1 MLGYTATRLS
11 PSNELGLSTM
21 LELALPN
28 MHALAVMIMIVA
40 ALILFTRDNI
50 PMETTSLV
58 VLVVLATGFQIF
70 PFESEGEILAPS
82 DFFLGF
88 SNRALIAVSALMIV
102 GQGLISTGALEP
114 VGRLLAKS
122 WRRSPA
128 ISLLLTLIITAFL
141 SAFINNTPIVVLM
154 LPILIG
160 VALKTGLSPSA
171 TLMPMGFASI
181 VGGMSTTIGTS
192 TNLLVVNVAADMGM
206 ERFSMFDFA
215 GPALV
220 AGVVAVLYLWL
231 VAPRILPQRDPPMN
245 RGVSRVYTA
254 QIRLNANSPVVGRS
268 LAEAITRAG
277 DNINVETIQRGKNVF
292 INPLPDV
299 NLRDGDRL
307 TTSDTQQNLRE
318 YARLLGGTLFTAEH
332 AVDASH
338 PLTAEGQQI
347 AEVAIT
353 PASRLNGVR
362 IGNAGLLSR
371 FNLRLLAFN
380 RFEGMEER
388 ESPGLDETRLRA
400 GDVLLVQSTIDNL
413 NLLKQSSDFLVL
425 DGSINLPKP
434 RKAPIS
440 LAVIFGVVA
449 LAAFKIMSIEVSAL
463 LGCLILILTNCLN
476 WKDAMN
482 ALSTQ
487 VILIIVSSLAMG
499 MALLK
504 TGGAD
509 YLANLFVYI
518 TFGAPPAIVLMALMM
533 MMGVLTNVVS
543 NNAAAVIGTP
553 IAIGIAQRLGLPL
566 EPFVLAVLFGSNLSF
581 ATPMAYQTN
590 VLIMNAGGYKF
601 GDFVRVGIPL
611 TLINWLV
618 LSGVLIWAYNL

>member
-1 MLGYTATRLS
+1 
-11 PSNELGLSTM
+11 M
-21 LELALPN
+21 LEFALPN
-28 MHALAVMIMIVA
+28 IHALAVMIMIVV
-40 ALILFTRDNI
+40 ALILFARDDI
-50 PMETTSLV
+50 PLETTALV
-58 VLVVLATGFQIF
+58 VLVVLATGFQVF
-70 PFESEGEILAPS
+70 PFESDGQVLKPS

-88 SNRALIAVSALMIV
+88 GNRALIAVSALMIV

-128 ISLLLTLIITAFL
+128 ISLLLTLLITAFL

-160 VALKTGLSPSA
+160 VAVKTGTSPSGS
-171 TLMPMGFASI
+171 LIPLGFASI
-181 VGGMSTTIGTS
+181 VGGMATTIGTS

-206 ERFSMFDFA
+206 DRFNMFDFA
-215 GPALV
+215 LPVLISGSITI
-220 AGVVAVLYLWL
+220 LYLWL
-231 VAPRILPQRDPPMN
+231 IAPRILPRRTPPMN

-254 QIRLNANSPVVGRS
+254 QIRLNNNSPVVGRT
-268 LAEAITRAG
+268 LADAITRAG
-277 DNINVETIQRGKNVF
+277 ENINVETIQRGKGVY

-299 NLRDGDRL
+299 KLREGDRI
-307 TTSDTQQNLRE
+307 TTSDSQQNLRE
-318 YARLLGGTLFTAEH
+318 YARTLGGTLYTSEH
-332 AVDASH
+332 AVDATH
-338 PLTAEGQQI
+338 PLSTEGQQI

-371 FNLRLLAFN
+371 FGLRLLAFN

-400 GDVLLVQSTIDNL
+400 GDVLLVQSTLQNL
-413 NLLKQSSDFLVL
+413 AELKQSSDFLIL
-425 DGSINLPKP
+425 DGSINLPKA
-434 RKAPIS
+434 RKAPIA
-440 LAVIFGVVA
+440 LAVIAGVVA
-449 LAAFKIMSIEVSAL
+449 LAAMRVMPIEISAL
-463 LGCLILILTNCLN
+463 LGCLVLILTGCLN

-487 VILIIVSSLAMG
+487 VVLIIVASLAMG

-518 TFGAPPAIVLMALMM
+518 TFGAPPAIVLMSLML

-566 EPFVLAVLFGSNLSF
+566 EPFVLAVMFGANLSF

-590 VLIMNAGGYKF
+590 ILIMNAGGYKF
-601 GDFVRVGIPL
+601 GDFVRVGVPL
-611 TLINWLV
+611 TLITWLI
-618 LSGVLIWAYNL
+618 LSGVLIWAYGL

>member
-1 MLGYTATRLS
+1 
-11 PSNELGLSTM
+11 
-21 LELALPN
+21 
-28 MHALAVMIMIVA
+28 MIVV

-58 VLVVLATGFQIF
+58 VLVVLATGFQLF
-70 PFESEGEILAPS
+70 PYESDGQVLSPS

-88 SNRALIAVSALMIV
+88 GNRALIAVSALMIV

-114 VGRLLAKS
+114 VGRLLARL

-128 ISLLLTLIITAFL
+128 LSLLLTILMTAFL

-160 VALKTGLSPSA
+160 VAVKTGVSPSGS
-171 TLMPMGFASI
+171 LMPMGFASI
-181 VGGMSTTIGTS
+181 VGGMATTIGTS

-206 ERFSMFDFA
+206 DRFSMFDFA
-215 GPALV
+215 GPVLISGIV
-220 AGVVAVLYLWL
+220 ATLYLWL
-231 VAPRILPQRDPPMN
+231 LAPKMLPKRSPPIQ

-254 QIRLNANSPVVGRS
+254 QIRLNAESLAVGRA
-268 LAEAITRAG
+268 LADAIARTG
-277 DNINVETIQRGKNVF
+277 EVIKVETIQRGKGVF

-299 NLRDGDRL
+299 KLRAGDRI
-307 TTSDTQQNLRE
+307 TTSNTQQNLRE
-318 YARLLGGTLFTAEH
+318 QARLLGGTLFTAEH

-338 PLTAEGQQI
+338 PLSTDGQQI

-353 PASRLNGVR
+353 PASRLNGVS

-371 FNLRLLAFN
+371 FGLRLLAFN

-400 GDVLLVQSTIDNL
+400 GDVLLVQSTLQNL
-413 NLLKQSSDFLVL
+413 AELKQSSDFLIL
-425 DGSINLPKP
+425 DGSINLPRA
-434 RKAPIS
+434 RKAPIA

-449 LAAFKIMSIEVSAL
+449 LAATKIMSIEISAL
-463 LGCLILILTNCLN
+463 LGCLVLILTGCLN

-518 TFGAPPAIVLMALMM
+518 TFGAPPAVVLMSLML

-553 IAIGIAQRLGLPL
+553 IAFGIAQRLGLPL
-566 EPFVLAVLFGSNLSF
+566 EPFVLAVMFGANLSF
-581 ATPMAYQTN
+581 STPMAYQTN

-601 GDFVRVGIPL
+601 GDFVRVGVPL
-611 TLINWLV
+611 TLITWLI
-618 LSGVLIWAYNL
+618 LSGVLIWAYSL

>member
-1 MLGYTATRLS
+1 
-11 PSNELGLSTM
+11 M

-28 MHALAVMIMIVA
+28 MHALAVMIMIVV
-40 ALILFTRDNI
+40 ALILFTRENI
-50 PMETTSLV
+50 PMETTGLV
-58 VLVVLATGFQIF
+58 VLVVLATGFQLF
-70 PFESEGEILAPS
+70 PYQVDGQVVSPS

-88 SNRALIAVSALMIV
+88 GNRALIAVCALMIV

-114 VGRLLAKS
+114 VGHVLAKS
-122 WRRSPA
+122 FRHSPV
-128 ISLLLTLIITAFL
+128 ISLLLTLLLTAFL

-160 VALKTGLSPSA
+160 VAVKTGLSPSGS
-171 TLMPMGFASI
+171 LMPMGFASI
-181 VGGMSTTIGTS
+181 VGGMGTTIGTS

-206 ERFSMFDFA
+206 DRFSMFDFA
-215 GPALV
+215 GPVLI
-220 AGVVAVLYLWL
+220 AGTVGMLYLWL
-231 VAPRILPQRDPPMN
+231 LVPKILPKRSPPIQ

-254 QIRLNANSPVVGRS
+254 QIRLNADSMAVDRS
-268 LAEAITRAG
+268 LAEAIARAG
-277 DNINVETIQRGKNVF
+277 ENIQVETIQRGKGVF

-299 NLRDGDRL
+299 KLRTGDRL
-307 TTSDTQQNLRE
+307 TISNTQHNLRE
-318 YARLLGGTLFTAEH
+318 YARLLGGTLYTAEH
-332 AVDASH
+332 AVDDSH
-338 PLTAEGQQI
+338 PLTTDGQQI

-353 PASRLNGVR
+353 PASRLNGVK

-371 FNLRLLAFN
+371 FGLRLLAFN

-400 GDVLLVQSTIDNL
+400 GDVLLVQSTLKNL
-413 NLLKQSSDFLVL
+413 AELKQSSDFLIL
-425 DGSINLPKP
+425 DGSINLPRA
-434 RKAPIS
+434 RKAPIA
-440 LAVIFGVVA
+440 LAVMVGVVA
-449 LAAFKIMSIEVSAL
+449 LAAAKIMYIEVSAL
-463 LGCLILILTNCLN
+463 LGCLVLILTGCLN

-518 TFGAPPAIVLMALMM
+518 TFGAPPAAVLMSLML

-566 EPFVLAVLFGSNLSF
+566 EPFVLAVMFGANLSF

-590 VLIMNAGGYKF
+590 VLIMNAGGYTF
-601 GDFVRVGIPL
+601 GDFVRVGVPL
-611 TLINWLV
+611 TLITWV
-618 LSGVLIWAYNL
+618 ILSGVLIWAYSL

>member
-1 MLGYTATRLS
+1 
-11 PSNELGLSTM
+11 M

-28 MHALAVMIMIVA
+28 MHALAVMVMILI
-40 ALILFTRDNI
+40 ALVLFTRESI
-50 PMETTSLV
+50 PLETTSLV
-58 VLVVLATGFQIF
+58 VLVALAIGFQIF
-70 PFESEGEILAPS
+70 PFESDGQVIRPS

-88 SNRALIAVSALMIV
+88 GNRALIAVSALMIV

-114 VGRLLAKS
+114 VGRMLARS
-122 WRRSPA
+122 FRRSPA
-128 ISLLLTLIITAFL
+128 LSLLLTLCMTAVL

-160 VALKTGLSPSA
+160 VAVKTGTSPSGM
-171 TLMPMGFASI
+171 LMPMGFASI
-181 VGGMSTTIGTS
+181 VGGMATTIGTS

-206 ERFSMFDFA
+206 EAFNMFDFA
-215 GPALV
+215 GPVLI
-220 AGVVAVLYLWL
+220 AGFVAVLYLWL
-231 VAPRILPQRDPPMN
+231 VAPRILPQRQPPMN

-254 QIRLNANSPVVGRS
+254 QIRLNPNSPVVGRS
-268 LAEAITRAG
+268 LAYAITRSG
-277 DNINVETIQRGKNVF
+277 EGMKVETIQRGKGVF

-299 NLRDGDRL
+299 KLRASDRI

-318 YARLLGGTLFTAEH
+318 YARILGGTLHTTEH

-338 PLTAEGQQI
+338 PLSAEGQQI

-388 ESPGLDETRLRA
+388 ESPGLDETRLRS
-400 GDVLLVQSTIDNL
+400 GDVLLVQSTLQNL
-413 NLLKQSSDFLVL
+413 AELKQSSDFLIL
-425 DGSINLPKP
+425 DGSINLPKA
-434 RKAPIS
+434 RKAPIA
-440 LAVIFGVVA
+440 LAIMVGVVA
-449 LAAFKIMSIEVSAL
+449 LAAMRVMPIEISAL
-463 LGCLILILTNCLN
+463 LGCLVLILTGCLN

-487 VILIIVSSLAMG
+487 VVLIIVSSLAMG

-518 TFGAPPAIVLMALMM
+518 TFGAPASVVLMGLMM
-533 MMGVLTNVVS
+533 MMAIMTNVVS

-566 EPFVLAVLFGSNLSF
+566 EPFVLAVMFGANLSF

-590 VLIMNAGGYKF
+590 ILIMNAGGYKF
-601 GDFVRVGIPL
+601 GDFVRVGVPL
-611 TLINWLV
+611 TLITWLI
-618 LSGVLIWAYNL
+618 LSGVLIWAYSL